1 MDTNT
6 NNETPVVEPKFRDI
20 IMNISPDADSKS
32 AKVSYRI
39 TVRFVFTDLTE
50 EQIIDLLFDS
60 SSLRVKFQNHH
71 RPKGATHLAELAKQE
86 YVEWKVQPSGTRM
99 AVTTRVMT
107 PEEMVTMF
115 AKEPE
120 KLAAF
125 LEQLSAIKKGTG
137 IEL

>member
-1 MDTNT
+1 MENQNT
-6 NNETPVVEPKFRDI
+6 ETTPKYRDI
-20 IMNISPDADSKS
+20 DMDISPDADSKQ

-39 TVRFVFTDLTE
+39 TARFVFTDLTK

-71 RPKGATHLAELAKQE
+71 RAKGAAHLAELAKQPF
-86 YVEWKVQPSGTRM
+86 VEWKVMPSGTRM
-99 AVTTRVMT
+99 AKTTRVMT

-120 KLAAF
+120 KLNAF
-125 LEQLSAIKKGTG
+125 LEQLAAIRKGEG
-137 IEL
+137 IDA

>member
-1 MDTNT
+1 MENT
-6 NNETPVVEPKFRDI
+6 ETTPKYRDI
-20 IMNISPDADSKS
+20 VMNISPDAESKQ

-71 RPKGATHLAELAKQE
+71 RPKGAKHLEELAKQE
-86 YVEWKVQPSGTRM
+86 FVEWKVQPSGTRM

-107 PEEMVTMF
+107 PEEMVSMF

-120 KLAAF
+120 KLSAF
-125 LEQLSAIKKGTG
+125 LEQLAAIKKGTG
-137 IEL
+137 IDA